1 MKRGKKSKGGGGRV
15 IKTGGGLT
23 LVKQTFSKIYF
34 QNIDIIYCAGK
45 YFSIFFIVNLYK
57 TCGRAINRDFE
68 SKLII
73 EGSIK

>member
-45 YFSIFFIVNLYK
+45 YFSIFFIVK
-57 TCGRAINRDFE
+57 FV
-68 SKLII
+68 
-73 EGSIK
+73 